1 MYINFIRVLQIL
13 MLIFRNTEHISVK
26 FVILKHSFSVKPISL
41 LICPVQ
47 LKSCFTWRSYG
58 N

>member
-1 MYINFIRVLQIL
+1 MP
-13 MLIFRNTEHISVK
+13 IFRNTEHISVK
-26 FVILKHSFSVKPISL
+26 FVISNPALSVRPISL